1 MPIPVPNVPPYIY
14 HTLEN
19 GESLS
24 YLSYIYNTTIEELVR
39 MNDLAGPEAPLQ
51 AGDQLRVPIRINTVA
66 PQVQLLPDSEVVY
79 GPAYATFDI
88 AEFVDAQGGY
98 FANYREYV
106 DGQPL
111 SGAQVIERIA
121 QRFSVG
127 PRLLLAQVEYYGNWV
142 TNPNPSEWQINSP
155 LGPRNPYSNLYFAL
169 TFTANEVNA
178 GYYGYKRDGFW
189 IFRLADRSRAM
200 TPPGLNAG
208 TVGVLNILAAHANS
222 DEWVQA
228 IGPEGFI
235 QTYRTLFGDPDT
247 HAVEPLIP
255 ETLTQPPLTL
265 PWKKGQGFYYTG
277 GPHPAYIDGSGWA
290 AIDFGP
296 PDVLGNC
303 FYSFEPNTAAADG
316 VAAIVKQGEVHL
328 DLDGDGHIQTGW
340 GLLYL
345 HMALDLDTPLQEGQ
359 PVKEGDV
366 IGYASCEGG
375 VSNSSHLHF
384 ARRYNGEWMDAGG
397 PVPLNLSGWV
407 VQPNPLP
414 YAGTMSKDNIVR
426 ESCEC
431 WEPDLNLIVRDK

>member
-1 MPIPVPNVPPYIY
+1 
-14 HTLEN
+14 
-19 GESLS
+19 
-24 YLSYIYNTTIEELVR
+24 
-39 MNDLAGPEAPLQ
+39 
-51 AGDQLRVPIRINTVA
+51 
-66 PQVQLLPDSEVVY
+66 
-79 GPAYATFDI
+79 
-88 AEFVDAQGGY
+88 
-98 FANYREYV
+98 
-106 DGQPL
+106 
-111 SGAQVIERIA
+111 
-121 QRFSVG
+121 
-127 PRLLLAQVEYYGNWV
+127 
-142 TNPNPSEWQINSP
+142 
-155 LGPRNPYSNLYFAL
+155 
-169 TFTANEVNA
+169 
-178 GYYGYKRDGFW
+178 
-189 IFRLADRSRAM
+189 
-200 TPPGLNAG
+200 
-208 TVGVLNILAAHANS
+208 
-222 DEWVQA
+222 
-228 IGPEGFI
+228 
-235 QTYRTLFGDPDT
+235 
-247 HAVEPLIP
+247 
-255 ETLTQPPLTL
+255 
-265 PWKKGQGFYYTG
+265 
-277 GPHPAYIDGSGWA
+277 
-290 AIDFGP
+290 
-296 PDVLGNC
+296 VLGNC